1 MKWTTMAA
9 LALALALPG
18 VAAQAQA
25 GSWVCEGTGD
35 RDDDELDALSPNIG
49 MRRILQEYRNR
60 WDAAHVRS
68 QCEAFAAGEPHD
80 IRCLNDRRDWD
91 AIQAMVPD
99 DLLGMSN
106 GELRPHYLAL
116 QEEDDGY
123 TAALAYC
130 RDVGAIE

>member
-1 MKWTTMAA
+1 MRWMTAA
-9 LALALALPG
+9 LLVALILPG
-18 VAAQAQA
+18 AGAQAQG
-25 GSWVCEGTGD
+25 GSWVCQGTND
-35 RDDDELDALSPNIG
+35 RDDDELDELAANIG
-49 MRRILQEYRNR
+49 MRRVLEEYRDR
-60 WDAAHVRS
+60 WDAAHVRA
-68 QCEAFAAGEPHD
+68 QCEAFAGGEPYD

-91 AIQAMVPD
+91 AIRAMVPD
-99 DLLGMSN
+99 ELFGMSN